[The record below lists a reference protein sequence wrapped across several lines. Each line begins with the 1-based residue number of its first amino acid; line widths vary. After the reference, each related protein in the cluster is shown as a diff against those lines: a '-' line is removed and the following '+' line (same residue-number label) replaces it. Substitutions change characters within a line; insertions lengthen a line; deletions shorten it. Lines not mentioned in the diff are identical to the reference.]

1 MTIMV
6 LGLSCS
12 GKSTFSTKLGELL
25 DLKVIHLDHY
35 YWKTPWIIN
44 DNFNINDFIQKDNCI
59 IDGNYFSH
67 SFTDRLSHCDLI
79 IYINCNVFYR
89 IFRMIRR
96 HIFYCICP
104 KNKNAI
110 SQKINIQF
118 VFLTIKKQLF
128 WQPKIIR
135 YLKKNCSNKFI
146 YIKNI
151 KNIQIGNQNA

>member
-59 IDGNYFSH
+59 
-67 SFTDRLSHCDLI
+67 SF
-79 IYINCNVFYR
+79 
-89 IFRMIRR
+89 
-96 HIFYCICP
+96 
-104 KNKNAI
+104 
-110 SQKINIQF
+110 
-118 VFLTIKKQLF
+118 
-128 WQPKIIR
+128 
-135 YLKKNCSNKFI
+135 
-146 YIKNI
+146 
-151 KNIQIGNQNA
+151 